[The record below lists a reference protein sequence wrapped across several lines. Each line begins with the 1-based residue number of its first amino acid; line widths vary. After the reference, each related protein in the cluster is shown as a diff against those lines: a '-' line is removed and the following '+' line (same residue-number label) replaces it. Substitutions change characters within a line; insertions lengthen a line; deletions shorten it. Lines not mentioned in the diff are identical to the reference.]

1 MGARETRSGTR
12 ELLFS
17 SARIL
22 RRHLPACWFAGVAVA
37 MLTGIGAATRLFL
50 AGQNASLLAWLAGA
64 VFLPSLALALGI
76 WSGSGKPYGGL
87 LTALWCIGPMNR
99 TPGLDFTGAAN
110 CVLTLHYAALY
121 LALTA
126 ALLTLAFFCRA
137 RQLLYSD

>member
-1 MGARETRSGTR
+1 
-12 ELLFS
+12 
-17 SARIL
+17 
-22 RRHLPACWFAGVAVA
+22 

>member
-1 MGARETRSGTR
+1 MGARESRFGTR

-22 RRHLPACWFAGVAVA
+22 RRQLPACWFAGVAVA

-50 AGQNASLLAWLAGA
+50 ASQNASLLACLAGA

-76 WSGSGKPYGGL
+76 WSGSGKPYEGL
-87 LTALWCIGPMNR
+87 LTALWYIGPMNR

-110 CVLTLHYAALY
+110 GQLTLHYAVLY

-126 ALLTLAFFCRA
+126 ALLTLAFFGRV
-137 RQLLYSD
+137 RQVLYS

>member
-1 MGARETRSGTR
+1 
-12 ELLFS
+12 
-17 SARIL
+17 
-22 RRHLPACWFAGVAVA
+22 
-37 MLTGIGAATRLFL
+37 
-50 AGQNASLLAWLAGA
+50 
-64 VFLPSLALALGI
+64 
-76 WSGSGKPYGGL
+76 
-87 LTALWCIGPMNR
+87 MNR